1 MDLIC
6 PEAQILA
13 PVHVS
18 LLVLFATHLT
28 HSAGKGLRTRQ
39 APKLSPTNRSSPR
52 NFPNDSMMVS
62 CGIARHRR
70 EALKQAR
77 ALADQRRR
85 KAQEQAEVL
94 ADLQQ
99 AQALV
104 DLGDLCSREAE
115 REIAPRQNCQRER
128 PCTSSR
134 LHRCNDYHY
143 TYICGHRD
151 TRQVRDAWCA
161 TCKEEGSFCSP
172 KPVDIR
178 RGGKCRRCGE
188 RIELD
193 KRTRRRSRRVA
204 RKRER
209 RRRADRGRLETED

>member
-1 MDLIC
+1 MI
-6 PEAQILA
+6 AQ
-13 PVHVS
+13 
-18 LLVLFATHLT
+18 
-28 HSAGKGLRTRQ
+28 Q
-39 APKLSPTNRSSPR
+39 SSPQR
-52 NFPNDSMMVS
+52 STKSIMTMVS
-62 CGIARHRR
+62 CGIARRR
-70 EALKQAR
+70 RKALKQVQ

-94 ADLQQ
+94 AHLQR

-104 DLGDLCSREAE
+104 DLEDLHSGEAE
-115 REIAPRQNCQRER
+115 REMSLRQDCQRER
-128 PCTSSR
+128 PGVDSR
-134 LHRCNDYHY
+134 SHRCNDYHY

-172 KPVDIR
+172 KPLDIR

-193 KRTRRRSRRVA
+193 KRARMVA
-204 RKRER
+204 RERER
-209 RRRADRGRLETED
+209 RRKAERRRVEM

>member
-1 MDLIC
+1 MI
-6 PEAQILA
+6 AQQS
-13 PVHVS
+13 S
-18 LLVLFATHLT
+18 L
-28 HSAGKGLRTRQ
+28 Q
-39 APKLSPTNRSSPR
+39 RSTPSTIT
-52 NFPNDSMMVS
+52 MVS
-62 CGIARHRR
+62 RGTARHRR
-70 EALKQAR
+70 EALKQAQ

-104 DLGDLCSREAE
+104 DLEDLCSGEAE
-115 REIAPRQNCQRER
+115 REMALRQDCQRER
-128 PCTSSR
+128 PCVGSR
-134 LHRCNDYHY
+134 SHRCNDHHY

-161 TCKEEGSFCSP
+161 TCKEKGSFCTP
-172 KPVDIR
+172 KPIDIR

-193 KRTRRRSRRVA
+193 KRARRGARRAA
-204 RKRER
+204 RERER
-209 RRRADRGRLETED
+209 RRRADRRRLETED

>member
-1 MDLIC
+1 
-6 PEAQILA
+6 
-13 PVHVS
+13 
-18 LLVLFATHLT
+18 
-28 HSAGKGLRTRQ
+28 
-39 APKLSPTNRSSPR
+39 
-52 NFPNDSMMVS
+52 MMVS

-70 EALKQAR
+70 EPLKQAR

-104 DLGDLCSREAE
+104 GLGDLCSGEAE
-115 REIAPRQNCQRER
+115 REGAPRQDCQRER
-128 PCTSSR
+128 PCTGSR
-134 LHRCNDYHY
+134 LHHCNDYHY

-193 KRTRRRSRRVA
+193 KRTRRRA
-204 RKRER
+204 
-209 RRRADRGRLETED
+209 RRAARTKKMQSDCSQGLSCRAGPCT

>member
-1 MDLIC
+1 MI
-6 PEAQILA
+6 AQQS
-13 PVHVS
+13 S
-18 LLVLFATHLT
+18 L
-28 HSAGKGLRTRQ
+28 Q
-39 APKLSPTNRSSPR
+39 RSTKSTIT
-52 NFPNDSMMVS
+52 MVS

-85 KAQEQAEVL
+85 KAKEQAEVL

-104 DLGDLCSREAE
+104 DLEDLRSGEAE
-115 REIAPRQNCQRER
+115 CEMAPRQDCQREG
-128 PCTSSR
+128 PYAGSR
-134 LHRCNDYHY
+134 SHRCNDHHY

-161 TCKEEGSFCSP
+161 TCKEEGSFCRP

-193 KRTRRRSRRVA
+193 KRARRGAKRAA
-204 RKRER
+204 RERER
-209 RRRADRGRLETED
+209 RRRADRRRLETED